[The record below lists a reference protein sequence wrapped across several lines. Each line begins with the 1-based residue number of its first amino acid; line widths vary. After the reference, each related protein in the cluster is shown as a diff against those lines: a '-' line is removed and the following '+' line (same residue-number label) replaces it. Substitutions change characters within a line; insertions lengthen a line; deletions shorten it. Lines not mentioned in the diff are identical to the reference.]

1 VFLSEK
7 SSRLTASIE
16 SGGPVQK
23 DRRVGRLPVVGLG
36 EGWDGM
42 GWDGRKGWVRG
53 WGCR

>member
-1 VFLSEK
+1 MFLSEK

-36 EGWDGM
+36 GRVRDGM
-42 GWDGRKGWVRG
+42 GG
-53 WGCR
+53 